1 MVETRSNR
9 FGAFR
14 AIAVST
20 YCGLTA
26 CSGLPGEPTEFSV
39 FPVSRI
45 TNAVATGANRPVVAE
60 REPAADHGELR
71 FVVVPRGQAVSG
83 MVQARR
89 NSEHAAIAPD
99 RAVHAKKQKAHAVKV
114 SAPVATVGDASAEL
128 VPLN

>member
-89 NSEHAAIAPD
+89 NFGNGIDLWELKETLASLGRVRDAIL
-99 RAVHAKKQKAHAVKV
+99 KAL
-114 SAPVATVGDASAEL
+114 GRDA
-128 VPLN
+128 